1 VRSWRHSITLRLSL
15 AFALL
20 ATLVFAALGAYL
32 SRAADDHMAELDAHE
47 LLGKLALARHVGRQ
61 EPTPAALAARLGDAL
76 IGEHGVLVAVDG
88 EKGGIFNWPESP
100 LAGQL
105 ATAAGAVGE
114 TPMRLTLAGRDYR
127 VVAGSLQTAWGET
140 ARVVVGRDIRH
151 HTDFLDQLQRDF
163 WLALLAAALLTV
175 VVGILIARRG
185 VHPVRAIAQTAGRIS
200 AGQLAARIPEANV
213 PPELAGLV
221 AAFNAMLGRLEESFQ
236 RLSDFSADL
245 AHELRTPIHTLRM
258 QTEVSLAKPRSD
270 DEYRDLLAS
279 NLEEYERLS
288 RMIAD
293 MLFLAKAEHGL
304 IVPQREAIPL
314 LDLGRQ
320 LFDYYGILAESQ
332 QLVLEG
338 EELTVRGDRLML
350 QRAIGN
356 LLLNAIQHTSAQGR
370 VALSVEKRDGA
381 AVITI
386 SNTGPAIPDA
396 ALRTIFERFIR
407 ADPSGEGSGLGL
419 AIARSIVVA
428 HGGRIAATSSGQ
440 RTEFAVTLPLAGPPA
455 WQTGG
460 LTCLH

>member
-1 VRSWRHSITLRLSL
+1 MGHWRHSITLRLSL

-32 SRAADDHMAELDAHE
+32 SRSADAHMAELDAHE
-47 LLGKLALARHVGRQ
+47 LLGKLALARHVGSH
-61 EPTPAALAARLGDAL
+61 EPTPAAIAARLGDAL

-88 EKGGIFNWPESP
+88 EKGAIFKWPDSP
-100 LAGQL
+100 LTGQL
-105 ATAAGAVGE
+105 AAAAGAIGE
-114 TPMRLTLAGRDYR
+114 TPSRLTLGGRDYR
-127 VVAGSLQTAWGET
+127 VVAGNLQTGWGET

-151 HTDFLDQLQRDF
+151 HTDFLDQLQHDF

-175 VVGILIARRG
+175 VIGILIARHG
-185 VHPVRAIAQTAGRIS
+185 MHPVRAIAQTAGQIS
-200 AGQLAARIPEANV
+200 AGQLAARIPGADV
-213 PPELAGLV
+213 PPELAELV
-221 AAFNAMLGRLEESFQ
+221 TAFNAMLGRLEESFQ

-270 DEYRDLLAS
+270 DDYRDLLAS

-320 LFDYYGILAESQ
+320 LFDYYGILADSQ

-356 LLLNAIQHTSAQGR
+356 LLLNAIQHTPTDGR
-370 VALSVEKRDGA
+370 VALSVREHDGA
-381 AVITI
+381 AVITV
-386 SNTGPAIPDA
+386 SNTGLAIPEA

-407 ADPSGEGSGLGL
+407 ADLSGEGSGLGL
-419 AIARSIVVA
+419 AIAKSIVVA
-428 HGGRIAATSSGQ
+428 HGGSIAATSSGQ
-440 RTEFAVTLPLAGPPA
+440 LTEFAVTLPLAAP
-455 WQTGG
+455 QTGVG
-460 LTCLH
+460 

>member
-1 VRSWRHSITLRLSL
+1 MASWRHSVTLRLSL

-20 ATLVFAALGAYL
+20 ATVVFSALGIYL
-32 SRAADDHMAELDAHE
+32 SRSTDAHMAELDAHE
-47 LLGKLALARHVGRQ
+47 LLGKLALARHVGSH
-61 EPTPAALAARLGDAL
+61 EPTPAAVAARLGDAL

-88 EKGGIFNWPESP
+88 EKGAIFNWPDSP

-105 ATAAGAVGE
+105 AAAAGAVGE
-114 TPMRLTLAGRDYR
+114 TPSRLTLAGRDYR

-140 ARVVVGRDIRH
+140 ARIVVGRDIRH

-175 VVGILIARRG
+175 VVGILIARHGIR
-185 VHPVRAIAQTAGRIS
+185 PVRAIAQTAGRIS
-200 AGQLAARIPEANV
+200 AGQLAERIPEANV
-213 PPELAGLV
+213 PPELAELV
-221 AAFNAMLGRLEESFQ
+221 TSFNAMLGRLEESFQ

-304 IVPQREAIPL
+304 IVPQHEAIPL

-338 EELTVRGDRLML
+338 DELTVRGDRLML

-356 LLLNAIQHTSAQGR
+356 LLLNAIQHTPAEGR
-370 VALSVEKRDGA
+370 VALSVRQRDGA
-381 AVITI
+381 AVITV
-386 SNTGPAIPDA
+386 SNTGPAIPAA

-428 HGGRIAATSSGQ
+428 HGGSIAASSSGQ
-440 RTEFAVTLPLAGPPA
+440 LTEFAVSLPLTGPPA
-455 WQTGG
+455 
-460 LTCLH
+460 

>member
-1 VRSWRHSITLRLSL
+1 MGSWRHSITLRLSL

-32 SRAADDHMAELDAHE
+32 SRSADEHMAELDAHE
-47 LLGKLALARHVGRQ
+47 LLGKLALARHVGSH

-76 IGEHGVLVAVDG
+76 VGEHGVLVAVDG
-88 EKGGIFNWPESP
+88 EKGAIFNWPDSP

-105 ATAAGAVGE
+105 AAATGAVGE
-114 TPMRLTLAGRDYR
+114 TPVRLTLAGRDYR
-127 VVAGSLQTAWGET
+127 VVAGKLQTAWGET

-163 WLALLAAALLTV
+163 WLALLSAALLTV
-175 VVGILIARRG
+175 VVGILIARHGIR
-185 VHPVRAIAQTAGRIS
+185 PVRAIAQTAGHIS
-200 AGQLAARIPEANV
+200 AGQLAERIPEANV
-213 PPELAGLV
+213 PPELAELV
-221 AAFNAMLGRLEESFQ
+221 TSFNAMLGRLEESFQ

-304 IVPQREAIPL
+304 IVPQREAIRL

-338 EELTVRGDRLML
+338 DELTVRGDRLML

-356 LLLNAIQHTSAQGR
+356 LLLNAIQHTPAEGR
-370 VALSVEKRDGA
+370 VALSVRQRDGA
-381 AVITI
+381 AVITV
-386 SNTGPAIPDA
+386 SNTGPAIPAA

-428 HGGRIAATSSGQ
+428 HSGSVAASSSGQ
-440 RTEFAVTLPLAGPPA
+440 LTEFAVSLPLTGPPA
-455 WQTGG
+455 
-460 LTCLH
+460 

>member
-1 VRSWRHSITLRLSL
+1 MGNWQHSITLRLSL

-32 SRAADDHMAELDAHE
+32 SRAADAHMAELDAHE
-47 LLGKLALARHVGRQ
+47 LLGKLALVRHVGGQ

-76 IGEHGVLVAVDG
+76 TGEHGVLVTVDG
-88 EKGGIFNWPESP
+88 QNGAIFNWPESP

-105 ATAAGAVGE
+105 AAAAGAVGE
-114 TPMRLTLAGRDYR
+114 TPSRLTLAGRDYR

-185 VHPVRAIAQTAGRIS
+185 MHPVRAIAQTAGRIS
-200 AGQLAARIPEANV
+200 AGQLAERIPQANV
-213 PPELAGLV
+213 PPELAELV

-338 EELTVRGDRLML
+338 EELAVRGDRLML

-356 LLLNAIQHTSAQGR
+356 LLLNAIQHTPAQGR
-370 VALSVEKRDGA
+370 VALSVGQHEGA

-386 SNTGPAIPDA
+386 SNTGPAIPEA

-407 ADPSGEGSGLGL
+407 ADQSGEGSGLGL

-428 HGGRIAATSSGQ
+428 HDGSIVASSSGQ
-440 RTEFAVTLPLAGPPA
+440 RTEFAVSLPLAGPPA
-455 WQTGG
+455 
-460 LTCLH
+460 

>member
-1 VRSWRHSITLRLSL
+1 MGSWRHSITLRLSL

-32 SRAADDHMAELDAHE
+32 SRSADDHMAELDAHE

-105 ATAAGAVGE
+105 AAAASAVGE

-175 VVGILIARRG
+175 VVGFLIARRG
-185 VHPVRAIAQTAGRIS
+185 MHPVRAIAQTAGRIS
-200 AGQLAARIPEANV
+200 AGKLAERIPEANV
-213 PPELAGLV
+213 PPELAELV

-304 IVPQREAIPL
+304 IVPQREAIRL

-332 QLVLEG
+332 QLSLEG

-356 LLLNAIQHTSAQGR
+356 LLLNAIQHTPAQGR
-370 VALSVEKRDGA
+370 VALSVQQHEGA
-381 AVITI
+381 AVIAI
-386 SNTGPAIPDA
+386 SNTGPPIPDA

-407 ADPSGEGSGLGL
+407 ADQSGEGSGLGL

-428 HGGRIAATSSGQ
+428 HGGRIAASSSGQ
-440 RTEFAVTLPLAGPPA
+440 RTEFAITLPLAGAPA
-455 WQTGG
+455 
-460 LTCLH
+460 

>member
-1 VRSWRHSITLRLSL
+1 VGNWQHSITLRLSL

-32 SRAADDHMAELDAHE
+32 SRAADAHMAELDAHE
-47 LLGKLALARHVGRQ
+47 LLGKLALVRHVGGQ
-61 EPTPAALAARLGDAL
+61 EPAPAAIAARLGDAL

-88 EKGGIFNWPESP
+88 QKGAIFNWPDSP

-105 ATAAGAVGE
+105 AAAAAAIDE
-114 TPMRLTLAGRDYR
+114 TPSRLTLAGRDYR
-127 VVAGSLQTAWGET
+127 VVAGSLQTAWGES

-185 VHPVRAIAQTAGRIS
+185 MHPVRAIAQTAGRIS
-200 AGQLAARIPEANV
+200 AGQLAERIPEANV
-213 PPELAGLV
+213 PPELAELV

-356 LLLNAIQHTSAQGR
+356 LLLNAIQHTTAQGR

-386 SNTGPAIPDA
+386 SNTGPAIPDT

-407 ADPSGEGSGLGL
+407 ADQFGEGSGLGL

-428 HGGRIAATSSGQ
+428 HGGSIAASSSGQ
-440 RTEFAVTLPLAGPPA
+440 RTEFAVILPLAGPPA
-455 WQTGG
+455 
-460 LTCLH
+460 

>member
-1 VRSWRHSITLRLSL
+1 MGSWRHSITLRLSL

-32 SRAADDHMAELDAHE
+32 SRSADEHMAELDAHE
-47 LLGKLALARHVGRQ
+47 LLGKLALARHVGSH

-76 IGEHGVLVAVDG
+76 VGEHGVLVAVDG
-88 EKGGIFNWPESP
+88 EKGAIFNWPDSP

-105 ATAAGAVGE
+105 AAATGAVGE
-114 TPMRLTLAGRDYR
+114 TPARLTLTGRDYR
-127 VVAGSLQTAWGET
+127 VVAGKLQTAWGET

-163 WLALLAAALLTV
+163 WLALLSAALLTV
-175 VVGILIARRG
+175 VVGILIARHGIR
-185 VHPVRAIAQTAGRIS
+185 PVRAIAQTAGRIS
-200 AGQLAARIPEANV
+200 AGQLAERIPEADV
-213 PPELAGLV
+213 PPELAELV
-221 AAFNAMLGRLEESFQ
+221 TSFNAMLGRLEESFQ

-304 IVPQREAIPL
+304 IVPQREAIRV

-320 LFDYYGILAESQ
+320 LFDYYGILADSQ

-338 EELTVRGDRLML
+338 GELTVRGDRLML

-356 LLLNAIQHTSAQGR
+356 LLLNAIQHTPAHGR
-370 VALSVEKRDGA
+370 VALSVREHEGA

-386 SNTGPAIPDA
+386 SNTGPAIPEA

-419 AIARSIVVA
+419 AIARSVVIA
-428 HGGRIAATSSGQ
+428 HGGSIAASSSGQ
-440 RTEFAVTLPLAGPPA
+440 LTEFAVTLPLAGPPA
-455 WQTGG
+455 
-460 LTCLH
+460 